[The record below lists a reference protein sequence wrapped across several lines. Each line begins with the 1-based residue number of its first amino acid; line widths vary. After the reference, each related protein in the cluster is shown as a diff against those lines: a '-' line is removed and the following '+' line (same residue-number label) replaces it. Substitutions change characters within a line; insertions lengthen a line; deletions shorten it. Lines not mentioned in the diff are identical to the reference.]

1 MVKNTLVFY
10 EAIQQLDNMRRALN
24 EPCEAYHI
32 SFEQFVLM
40 KRIAVAGGIRPT
52 KLSED
57 LRISRAAVRRKLTQL
72 YYSDYLA
79 KERSGVNEDQ
89 RVVIISLTPTGEE
102 VVKKID
108 KFYKAKLTTLID
120 PIEEIQATAK
130 IFETLSQI
138 D

>member
-57 LRISRAAVRRKLTQL
+57 LHISRAAVSRKLTQL
-72 YYSDYLA
+72 YYSNYLS

-89 RVVIISLTPTGEE
+89 RVVIIALTTIGEN

-108 KFYKAKLTTLID
+108 QFYQTKLATLTK
-120 PIEEIQATAK
+120 PVEKVQATAE

>member
-1 MVKNTLVFY
+1 MGKNTLAFY
-10 EAIQQLDNMRRALN
+10 EAIQQLDNMRRSLN

-40 KRIAVAGGIRPT
+40 KWIAVAGGIRPT

-57 LRISRAAVRRKLTQL
+57 LRISRAAVSRKLTQL
-72 YYSDYLA
+72 YYSNYLS

-89 RVVIISLTPTGEE
+89 RVVTIALTSTGEE

-108 KFYKAKLTTLID
+108 KFYKAKLATLTD
-120 PIEEIQATAK
+120 PVEEVQSTAK

-138 D
+138 G

>member
-57 LRISRAAVRRKLTQL
+57 LHISRAAVSRKLTQL
-72 YYSDYLA
+72 YYSNYLS

-89 RVVIISLTPTGEE
+89 RVVIIALTTIGEN

-108 KFYKAKLTTLID
+108 QFYKTKLATLTK
-120 PIEEIQATAK
+120 PVEEVQATAE

>member
-57 LRISRAAVRRKLTQL
+57 LHISRAAVSRKLTQL
-72 YYSDYLA
+72 YYSNYLS

-89 RVVIISLTPTGEE
+89 RVVIIALTTIGEN

-108 KFYKAKLTTLID
+108 QFYKTKLATLTE
-120 PIEEIQATAK
+120 PVEEVQATAE
-130 IFETLSQI
+130 IFETLSQM

>member
-57 LRISRAAVRRKLTQL
+57 LHISRAAVSRKLTQL
-72 YYSDYLA
+72 YYSNYLS

-89 RVVIISLTPTGEE
+89 RVVIIALTTIGEN

-108 KFYKAKLTTLID
+108 QFYQTKLATLTK
-120 PIEEIQATAK
+120 PVEEVQATAE

-138 D
+138 G

>member
-57 LRISRAAVRRKLTQL
+57 LHISRAAVSRKLTQL
-72 YYSDYLA
+72 YYSNYLS

-89 RVVIISLTPTGEE
+89 RVVIIALTPIGEN

-108 KFYKAKLTTLID
+108 QFYKTKLATLTE
-120 PIEEIQATAK
+120 PVEEVQATAE
-130 IFETLSQI
+130 IFETLSQM